1 MFFCPQ
7 FSLQNA
13 ENRKRGLLAPFC
25 YSQFNTLFKKLLA
38 TPIFVETSAHSTLYW
53 KNISQFILQSF
64 LKPAIRYELKH
75 GDMLTFGDVKCQYV
89 VDLDTEEVNCYM
101 CTVRLV

>member
-25 YSQFNTLFKKLLA
+25 YSQLLYSKSSWLLQFLLKPPR
-38 TPIFVETSAHSTLYW
+38 TQLYIG
-53 KNISQFILQSF
+53 KISQFILQSF
-64 LKPAIRYELKH
+64 LKPTIRYELKH

>member
-1 MFFCPQ
+1 MQKIEKGDFWP
-7 FSLQNA
+7 
-13 ENRKRGLLAPFC
+13 PFVTVS
-25 YSQFNTLFKKLLA
+25 YSIQKLLA

-64 LKPAIRYELKH
+64 LKPTIRYELKH